1 MKFKREKD
9 KHNRIKLKDKGLR
22 LRFVQGWGT
31 SWLEIYIINK
41 KLVDKAVKE
50 YKEDVLDPENIPS
63 EQ

>member
-1 MKFKREKD
+1 M
-9 KHNRIKLKDKGLR
+9 
-22 LRFVQGWGT
+22 RFVQGWGT